1 MRLIGHKGADAIRPG
16 NTLESF
22 SAAAEAGVDMIE
34 LDVLRPRGD
43 FERVTDWMTAAAGP
57 VSNPSGPLL
66 VAHDWGDAKRRD
78 PLSLDEVLDAFLA
91 PPLDGVQIDVDLKI
105 AGREDEVVAA
115 LRERELIERASISTQ
130 ETASLAEFRRLAPEL
145 RIGWTLPR
153 TTKDWN
159 SKAWAKPLILGALVA
174 MRRRLPGIVR
184 RRAPQLGVGA
194 LWAYHL
200 VITERLLAVCREVG
214 IELIAWTV
222 DDAGRMRE
230 LAEIGVDG
238 ICTNDPRLF
247 AEIGLLA
254 QASGSPGTRS
264 TPRAS
269 K

>member
-1 MRLIGHKGADAIRPG
+1 MRLIGHKGADSIAPG

-22 SAAAEAGVDMIE
+22 TAAVEAGVDMVE

-43 FERVTDWMTAAAGP
+43 FERPEDWISAAAGP
-57 VSNPSGPLL
+57 VASPSGPLL
-66 VAHDWGDAKRRD
+66 IAHDWGDARRRE
-78 PLSLDEVLDAFLA
+78 PLELEELLDAFLE
-91 PPLDGVQIDVDLKI
+91 PPLDRVEIDVDLKI

-115 LRERELIERASISTQ
+115 LRERDLVERASISTQ
-130 ETASLAEFRRLAPEL
+130 EVGSLVEFRRLAPEL

-159 SKAWAKPLILGALVA
+159 SKRWAKPLVVGALVA
-174 MRRRLPGIVR
+174 LRRRLPGIVS

-194 LWAYHL
+194 IWAYHL
-200 VITERLLAVCREVG
+200 AISRRLLAACHG
-214 IELIAWTV
+214 AGLELIAWTV
-222 DDAGRMRE
+222 DDGARMRE
-230 LAEIGVDG
+230 LAELGVDG

-247 AEIGLLA
+247 AQLQPL
-254 QASGSPGTRS
+254 SGSPGTRS

>member
-1 MRLIGHKGADAIRPG
+1 MRLIGHKGADTIAPG

-22 SAAAEAGVDMIE
+22 AAAVDAGVDMIE
-34 LDVLRPRGD
+34 VDVLRPRGD
-43 FERVTDWMTAAAGP
+43 FERAADWMTATAGP
-57 VSNPSGPLL
+57 VANSSGPLL

-78 PLSLDEVLDAFLA
+78 PLDIDAVLDAFQA
-91 PPLDGVQIDVDLKI
+91 PPLDRVQVNVDLKI

-115 LRERELIERASISTQ
+115 LRERHLIERASISTQ
-130 ETASLAEFRRLAPEL
+130 ETGSLAEFRRLAPEL
-145 RIGWTLPR
+145 PIGWTLPR

-159 SKAWAKPLILGALVA
+159 SKIWAKPLIVGALVA
-174 MRRRLPGIVR
+174 MRRRLPGIVG
-184 RRAPQLGVGA
+184 RRAPELGVGA

-200 VITERLLAVCREVG
+200 VITERLLAVCREIG

-222 DDAGRMRE
+222 DDAERIRD
-230 LAEIGVDG
+230 LAELGVDG

-247 AEIGLLA
+247 AEIGLAA
-254 QASGSPGTRS
+254 QASASPGTRS

>member
-1 MRLIGHKGADAIRPG
+1 MRLIGHKGADAISPG

-22 SAAAEAGVDMIE
+22 TAAVEAGVDMIE
-34 LDVLRPRGD
+34 IDVLRPRGD
-43 FERVTDWMTAAAGP
+43 FERAADWKTAPACP
-57 VSNPSGPLL
+57 VPKPSGPLI

-78 PLSLDEVLDAFLA
+78 PLRLDEALDAFLA
-91 PPLDGVQIDVDLKI
+91 PPLDRVQIDVDLKI

-115 LRERELIERASISTQ
+115 LRERELVQRASISTQ
-130 ETASLAEFRRLAPEL
+130 ETGSLVEFRRLAPEL
-145 RIGWTLPR
+145 RVGWTLPR

-159 SKAWAKPLILGALVA
+159 SKAWAKPLIVGALVA

-184 RRAPQLGVGA
+184 HRAPELGVAA

-200 VITERLLAVCREVG
+200 VITERLLAVCREIG

-222 DDAGRMRE
+222 DDAERIRE
-230 LAEIGVDG
+230 LAELGVDG

-247 AEIGLLA
+247 AELGLAA